1 MRISSV
7 SWFECLQ
14 ENPPLHFCMYVLD
27 TSRKNEIIGEFK
39 VLWVELGYWN
49 VEEKKKNHDIR
60 QISD

>member
-1 MRISSV
+1 
-7 SWFECLQ
+7 
-14 ENPPLHFCMYVLD
+14 MYVLD